1 MVAVR
6 ADLNVP
12 LSKGGVAEDTRIRA
26 SLPTVA
32 ALADAGARVAVLSHL
47 GRPNGRVCRD
57 LSLRPVA
64 RRLGGLLAC
73 PVAFSSHV
81 AGPPA
86 RDAVSRL
93 RNGSVLVLENT
104 RFLPGEASNDP
115 ALAAD
120 WAGWAD
126 RFVLDAFGTA
136 HRAHASTDGLPRA
149 VRARGGAAAAGLL
162 VEKELAALN
171 GVAERP
177 RRPFVAVLGGA
188 KVSDKLEVVEALL
201 SRADALLVGGA
212 MANTFFLAMGL
223 ETGSSLV
230 EPGLAATAL
239 RLMDQGGARLALPVD
254 CVVASELAANARTRV
269 VERSGVRA
277 GEAIADVGPAT
288 TDVFG
293 SRLASANTVFW
304 NGPMGVFE
312 VPGMDAGTFGV
323 ARAVASAAARDAAV
337 VVGGGDS
344 VAAATAAGVA
354 SRIGHVSTGGGASL
368 DLLAGKELPG
378 IAALSETVACPS

>member
-1 MVAVR
+1 MVVVR

-12 LSKGGVAEDTRIRA
+12 LSKGTVVEDTRIRA
-26 SLPTVA
+26 SLPTIS
-32 ALADAGARVAVLSHL
+32 ALADAGARVVVLSHL
-47 GRPNGRVCRD
+47 GRPNGRVRDD

-64 RRLGGLLAC
+64 RRLREMLAR

-81 AGPPA
+81 AGPQA
-86 RDAVSRL
+86 RGAVSRL
-93 RNGSVLVLENT
+93 RSGSVLVLENT
-104 RFLPGEASNDP
+104 RFLSGEASNDP
-115 ALAAD
+115 ALVAD

-149 VRARGGAAAAGLL
+149 VRARGGAVAAGLL
-162 VEKELAALN
+162 VEKELAALD

-201 SRADALLVGGA
+201 SKADALLLGGA

-230 EPGLAATAL
+230 EPGLAATAS
-239 RLMDQGGARLALPVD
+239 RLMDEGGARLALPVD
-254 CVVASELAANARTRV
+254 CVAASELAADARTRV
-269 VERSGVRA
+269 AERSDVRA
-277 GEAIADVGPAT
+277 DEAIADVGPAT
-288 TDVFG
+288 VDVFG
-293 SRLASANTVFW
+293 SVLASANTVFW

-323 ARAVASAAARDAAV
+323 AKAVASAAARGAAV

-344 VAAATAAGVA
+344 VAAASAAGVA

-378 IAALSETVACPS
+378 IAALSETVACRS